1 MGRILG
7 IDHGNRRIG
16 LALSDPMQIISKPL
30 ETITYTNLKT
40 VFEKLKIL
48 IREKEVEK
56 IILGLPLGMRG
67 QDTDQTRQVRE
78 FGVLMESELLIKV
91 DFEDERLS
99 SLSARKIL
107 VLQGIKT
114 GHEKGEVDK
123 TAAAIILQ
131 QHLDRVRN

>member
-30 ETITYTNLKT
+30 ETITYSNIKT
-40 VFEKLKIL
+40 VFEKLKL
-48 IREKEVEK
+48 LVREKEVEK
-56 IILGLPLGMRG
+56 IILWLPLGMRG
-67 QDTDQTRQVRE
+67 HDTDQTRQVRE
-78 FGVLMESELLIKV
+78 FGVLLESELMIKV

-107 VLQGIKT
+107 ILQGVKT
-114 GHEKGEVDK
+114 GHEKGQVDK

>member
-30 ETITYTNLKT
+30 DTITYTNIKT
-40 VFEKLKIL
+40 VFEKLKLL

-67 QDTDQTRQVRE
+67 QDTDQTRRVRE
-78 FGVLMESELLIKV
+78 FKVLLESELLIKV

-114 GHEKGEVDK
+114 GHEKGQVDK
-123 TAAAIILQ
+123 TAAAIFLQ

>member
-30 ETITYTNLKT
+30 ETITYTNIKT
-40 VFEKLKIL
+40 VFEKLKLL

-67 QDTDQTRQVRE
+67 QDTDQTRRVRE
-78 FGVLMESELLIKV
+78 FRVLLESELLIKV

-114 GHEKGEVDK
+114 GHEKGQVDK

>member
-30 ETITYTNLKT
+30 ETITYRNIET
-40 VFEKLKIL
+40 VFEKLKLL

-56 IILGLPLGMRG
+56 IILGLPLGMNG

-78 FGVLMESELLIKV
+78 FRVLMESELLIKV

-114 GHEKGEVDK
+114 GHEKDINGHKEIGK
-123 TAAAIILQ
+123 GFRIQ
-131 QHLDRVRN
+131 GLD

>member
-30 ETITYTNLKT
+30 DTITYTNIKT
-40 VFEKLKIL
+40 VFEKLKLL

-67 QDTDQTRQVRE
+67 QDTDQTRRVRE
-78 FGVLMESELLIKV
+78 FKVLLESELLIKV

-114 GHEKGEVDK
+114 GHEKGQVDK
-123 TAAAIILQ
+123 TAAAIFLQ
-131 QHLDRVRN
+131 QHLDRIRN